1 MTDPERLS
9 QRHTGLAAEL
19 LRAAA
24 DEQPSD
30 HGLQRTLLAL
40 GVSGAIL
47 SSTSAAGAALASAQV
62 TSATS
67 ASAAASG
74 GVGLS
79 TAGAVSSIS
88 ATLVVKWVGLGV
100 LGGLGLAGVADV
112 TTLPPPRAV
121 ASHVHKAADRV
132 AHPTTTPA
140 RPAPRALAVSSAA
153 PEIAVSAAPAAPRAA
168 VIEPRV
174 PVPIAEVGAPLA
186 AEVSY
191 IDRARSLVAAGQ
203 SSQGLALLESYEQH
217 FREAR
222 LLPEVLFL
230 QLEAYERAGRH
241 ADARRAAQRLVASF
255 PTSPHAGRAR
265 KLLGE

>member
-9 QRHTGLAAEL
+9 RRQTGLAAEL

-30 HGLQRTLLAL
+30 HGMQQTLLAL
-40 GVSGAIL
+40 GVSGVIL
-47 SSTSAAGAALASAQV
+47 STTSAAGAAVASAQL

-67 ASAAASG
+67 ASAVAS
-74 GVGLS
+74 GVGLT
-79 TAGAVSSIS
+79 TAGTVNSVS
-88 ATLVVKWVGLGV
+88 ATLIAKWVGLGV
-100 LGGLGLAGVADV
+100 LGGFGLAGVAEV

-121 ASHVHKAADRV
+121 ASHVQKAADRV
-132 AHPTTTPA
+132 ARPASTPA
-140 RPAPRALAVSSAA
+140 RPAPRALAVSSAE
-153 PEIAVSAAPAAPRAA
+153 PEVAVSVAPTALRAP
-168 VIEPRV
+168 VIEPRT
-174 PVPIAEVGAPLA
+174 IAKEADVGALLA

-191 IDRARSLVAAGQ
+191 VDRARSLLSAGQ
-203 SSQGLALLESYEQH
+203 SSQGLALLESYERQ

-230 QLEAYERAGRH
+230 QLEAYERAARH
-241 ADARRAAQRLVASF
+241 AEARRAAERLVASF

>member
-9 QRHTGLAAEL
+9 RRRTGLASEL

-24 DEQPSD
+24 EEQPSD
-30 HGLQRTLLAL
+30 DGMQQTLLAL
-40 GVSGAIL
+40 GVSGALL
-47 SSTSAAGAALASAQV
+47 STTGVVGAAVASARL
-62 TSATS
+62 TGATS
-67 ASAAASG
+67 ASASAS
-74 GVGLS
+74 GVGLT
-79 TAGAVSSIS
+79 TAATVHSIS

-100 LGGLGLAGVADV
+100 LGGLGLAGVAEV
-112 TTLPPPRAV
+112 TALPPPRAA
-121 ASHVHKAADRV
+121 ASHVQKRADRV
-132 AHPTTTPA
+132 AQPA
-140 RPAPRALAVSSAA
+140 STIVRTAPRALAVDSAE
-153 PEIAVSAAPAAPRAA
+153 PELAVSAAPTVLRAP
-168 VIEPRV
+168 VVEPRV
-174 PVPIAEVGAPLA
+174 PAPVADVGTLLA

-191 IDRARSLVAAGQ
+191 VDRARALLAAGQ
-203 SSQGLALLESYEQH
+203 ASQGLALLESYERQ
-217 FREAR
+217 FREPR